1 MMILLHKWVA
11 MFFGYSRAEKTT
23 NNLQFLFFARANVK
37 ILKGI
42 PKYLRVLR
50 KMPFNGIK

>member
-1 MMILLHKWVA
+1 MILLHEWVA

-23 NNLQFLFFARANVK
+23 NNLQFLFFARAGVK

-50 KMPFNGIK
+50 KIPFNGIK